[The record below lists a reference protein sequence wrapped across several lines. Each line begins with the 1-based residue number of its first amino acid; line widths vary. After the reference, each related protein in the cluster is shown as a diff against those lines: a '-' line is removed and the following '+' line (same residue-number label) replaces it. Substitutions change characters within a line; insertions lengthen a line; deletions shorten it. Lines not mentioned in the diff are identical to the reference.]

1 MATFKM
7 GFESDPDLKAV
18 FEEDAGAKIA
28 KFGEV
33 VEVPTGDYNILIN
46 KPKINTVE
54 VVGEKTGDD
63 YHLQNKLIAG
73 DNIKL
78 SGTTISAEFE
88 PEYASYMEVLAFL
101 NS

>member
-54 VVGEKTGDD
+54 VVGDKTGDD
-63 YHLQNKLIAG
+63 YNLQNKLIAG

-88 PEYASYMEVLAFL
+88 LEYASYMEVMEYL